1 MPNRYPRAKDRKL
14 DFQCLNSVGEVR
26 TVDTQVVAFR

>member
-14 DFQCLNSVGEVR
+14 EFQCLSSVGEVR
-26 TVDTQVVAFR
+26 TVDMQEVAFR